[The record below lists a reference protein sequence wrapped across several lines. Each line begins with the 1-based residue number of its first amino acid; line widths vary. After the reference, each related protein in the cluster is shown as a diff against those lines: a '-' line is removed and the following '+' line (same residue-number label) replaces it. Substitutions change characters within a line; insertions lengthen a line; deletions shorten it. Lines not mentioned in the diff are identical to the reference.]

1 MFDKAVEGII
11 AEYDKRHNEELEIMC
26 KLSDKEKEQRRNS
39 FLIPVGRHV
48 AQFLNNLMKDAGAKT
63 ALEIGTA
70 YGFSTVWL
78 AEAAR
83 SVDGKLISLELDPDK
98 VDYASNMIERAD
110 LEKYVEFRVGDALES
125 IKVMTETIDLVLLD
139 LWKELYVPCLDLFY
153 PKLSSQAI
161 IVADN
166 MLYPQFSHEQTLAYQ
181 QRVRS
186 MPNIE
191 SVLLPLGSGIEVS
204 RINRPI
210 D

>member
-1 MFDKAVEGII
+1 MFDKAVEKVI
-11 AEYDKRHNEELEIMC
+11 AEYDQRHDEELKIIAE
-26 KLSDKEKEQRRNS
+26 LSEEELDQRKNN

-48 AQFLNNLMKDAGAKT
+48 AQFLNNLVKDAGAIT
-63 ALEIGTA
+63 VLEIGTS

-83 SVDGKLISLELDPDK
+83 SVDGKLISLELDPNK
-98 VDYASNMIERAD
+98 VDYARKMIKKAD
-110 LEKYVEFRVGDALES
+110 LENFVDFRVGDALES
-125 IKVMTETIDLVLLD
+125 IKAMTETIDLVLLD
-139 LWKELYVPCLDLFY
+139 LWKDLYIPCLELFH

-166 MLYPQFSHEQTLAYQ
+166 MLYPQLSREHTLAYQ

-186 MPNIE
+186 MQNIE

-204 RINRPI
+204 RINTNV
-210 D
+210 

>member
-1 MFDKAVEGII
+1 MFDKAVEKVI
-11 AEYDKRHNEELEIMC
+11 AEYDQRHDEELKIIAE
-26 KLSDKEKEQRRNS
+26 LSEEELDQRKNN

-48 AQFLNNLMKDAGAKT
+48 AQFLNNLVKDARAIT
-63 ALEIGTA
+63 VLEIGTS

-83 SVDGKLISLELDPDK
+83 SVDGKLISLELDPNK
-98 VDYASNMIERAD
+98 VDYARKMIKKAD
-110 LEKYVEFRVGDALES
+110 LENFVDFRVGDALES
-125 IKVMTETIDLVLLD
+125 IKAMTETIDLVLLD
-139 LWKELYVPCLDLFY
+139 LWKDLYIPCLELFH

-166 MLYPQFSHEQTLAYQ
+166 MLYPQLSREHTLAYQ

-186 MPNIE
+186 MQNIE

-204 RINRPI
+204 RINTNV
-210 D
+210 